1 MGKMPWVEWARA
13 LQAISQTGL
22 HYTDNAYDRE
32 RYEQIAKISSEIISN
47 HSNLTETQIIE
58 FNAADFG
65 YATPKIDV
73 RGVIFKDSKILLVR
87 EIADQGRWTLPG
99 GWADVNETPSQAVI
113 REVFEESGFETRVIK
128 LLAVYD
134 RDVQGHTPRF
144 PYHVYKLF
152 FLCKITGGS
161 ARANHEASEIAFFA
175 KDDFPE
181 LSTSRVT
188 EKQLNR
194 FFEHSKDL
202 NLPTDFD

>member
-1 MGKMPWVEWARA
+1 MDMGKILWLEWARA

-22 HYTDNAYDRE
+22 HYTDNR
-32 RYEQIAKISSEIISN
+32 
-47 HSNLTETQIIE
+47 
-58 FNAADFG
+58 
-65 YATPKIDV
+65 
-73 RGVIFKDSKILLVR
+73 
-87 EIADQGRWTLPG
+87 
-99 GWADVNETPSQAVI
+99 
-113 REVFEESGFETRVIK
+113 
-128 LLAVYD
+128 YD
-134 RDVQGHTPRF
+134 RDAQGHTPRL

-175 KDDFPE
+175 EDDFPE

-194 FFEHSKDL
+194 FFKHSQDL